1 MNWASPHYFWLLWL
15 VPIVLAIGIYAQR
28 KCKQDALRFVEQP
41 MLTQLAPASSWFRIG
56 LKWTCLTL
64 GMIGLVLAMA
74 RPQVGFYFEEVTA
87 QGAEVLVL
95 IDVSRSMLA
104 EDVAP
109 SRLARAKSDIV
120 DLLQRMPSDRVGLI
134 AFAGAPSVLVPL
146 TLDHGFF
153 KLVLQDLGPNAAPR
167 GGTNIG
173 DAIRKAIEQFSDSA
187 NSDRAIVLITDGGDQ
202 ESFPTEAAKLAAER
216 NIRIIAVGLGDPT
229 EGARIPKRDKDGR
242 LSYQQFDGQEVWSK
256 MEDKTLKEVASI
268 TSGAYIPA
276 QTRLY
281 DLGEI
286 YSENLQQLRRGE
298 MFADKRKR
306 PHERFQIPAVIGLI
320 FLMLERTIARYA
332 NRKESQT

>member
-15 VPIVLAIGIYAQR
+15 VPLVLAVGVFAQR
-28 KCKQDALRFVEQP
+28 SRNRSALRFVDHP
-41 MLTQLAPASSWFRIG
+41 MLSQLAPSYSWLRISV
-56 LKWTCLTL
+56 KWTFLTL
-64 GMIGLVLAMA
+64 GITGLVLAMA
-74 RPQVGFYFEEVTA
+74 RPQLGFYFEEVTA

-153 KLVLQDLGPNAAPR
+153 KLVLQDLGPNSAPR

-173 DAIRKAIEQFSDSA
+173 DAIRKAIEQFGNSA

-202 ESFPTEAAKLAAER
+202 DSFPTEAAKLAAER

-229 EGARIPKRDKDGR
+229 EGARIPRRDKDGR
-242 LSYQQFDGQEVWSK
+242 LTYQQFDGQEVWSK
-256 MEDKTLKEVASI
+256 MEDKTLKEIASI

-281 DLGEI
+281 DLGEV
-286 YSENLQQLRRGE
+286 YTENLKELRRGE

-306 PHERFQIPAVIGLI
+306 PHERFQIPAVIGLF
-320 FLMLERTIARYA
+320 FLMLERSIARFA
-332 NRKESQT
+332 SRKESQQ